1 MIRKIAGRLESMDG
15 LSALVAPA
23 IGGITYEVLVPAYLA
38 ERLLAEVGKSIE
50 LLTLQ
55 YFEGQGQGS
64 SFVPRLLGFA
74 TAQDRRFFELL
85 VTVKGMGN
93 KKALRSLAVEPGAFA
108 RAIAERDTRALQEL
122 PEIGKRMAETVIAEL
137 SGKVEAFVSYETG
150 RGVEAKPGAR
160 DATRTGPGIEAVE
173 MLVALG
179 ESRADAE
186 RMVERA
192 TLREPGLSSSASIV
206 AAALGSR

>member
-1 MIRKIAGRLESMDG
+1 MIRKIAGRLDSMEG
-15 LSALVAPA
+15 LSALIAPA
-23 IGGITYEVLVPAYLA
+23 IGGLTYEVLVPAYLA
-38 ERLLAEVGKSIE
+38 ERLVAEVGKSIE

-93 KKALRSLAVEPGAFA
+93 KKALRSLAVEPGVFA
-108 RAIAERDTRALQEL
+108 RAIAERDTKALQEL

-137 SGKVEAFVSYETG
+137 NGKVEAFVMYDTG
-150 RGVEAKPGAR
+150 RGVEAKPGAKIGLR
-160 DATRTGPGIEAVE
+160 SGPSTEAVE
-173 MLVALG
+173 MLVTLG

-192 TLREPGLSSSASIV
+192 TLREPDLSSSASIV